1 MRSFTFNENI
11 MCALINT
18 GYLKSALIIRGDA
31 SVYPRFLVRL
41 LQRNGKT
48 KHTRNSPKLQHT
60 ICKQL
65 YNISIKTSEQSSRLS
80 KKDVLTITSNDDIN
94 INIIVPL
101 LVRLLQHKDENI
113 HVLSIA
119 SLVNYTYV
127 QNQIIEKLNYAL
139 Y

>member
-48 KHTRNSPKLQHT
+48 KHTRNSPKLQHVSK
-60 ICKQL
+60 IQ
-65 YNISIKTSEQSSRLS
+65 SERERAIAYMEST
-80 KKDVLTITSNDDIN
+80 VVI
-94 INIIVPL
+94 IIV
-101 LVRLLQHKDENI
+101 I
-113 HVLSIA
+113 FIS
-119 SLVNYTYV
+119 
-127 QNQIIEKLNYAL
+127 
-139 Y
+139 